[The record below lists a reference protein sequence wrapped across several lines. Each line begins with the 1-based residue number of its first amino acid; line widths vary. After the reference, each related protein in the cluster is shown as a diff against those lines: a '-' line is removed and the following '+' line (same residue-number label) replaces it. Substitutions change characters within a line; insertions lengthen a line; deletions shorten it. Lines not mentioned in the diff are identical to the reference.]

1 MRIGIR
7 RAYDQPADD
16 DGYRV
21 LVDRLWPRGVRKD
34 ALAYDLWAKDVAPS
48 DELRTWW
55 NHRPEDFA
63 EFARRY
69 RAQLKDSDALAALVE
84 DLRGRPAVTLLYS
97 ARDTEHNQA
106 VVLAEVLSER
116 LGDGPG
122 AS

>member
-7 RAYDQPADD
+7 RAYDQPADG

-34 ALAYDLWAKDVAPS
+34 ALAYDLWAKDVAPT
-48 DELRTWW
+48 DGLRTWW

-106 VVLAEVLSER
+106 VVLVEVLSER

>member
-34 ALAYDLWAKDVAPS
+34 ALAYDLWAKDVAPT
-48 DELRTWW
+48 DGLRTWW

>member
-7 RAYDQPADD
+7 RAYDQPADG

-34 ALAYDLWAKDVAPS
+34 ALAYDLWAKDVAPT
-48 DELRTWW
+48 DGLRTWW

>member
-7 RAYDQPADD
+7 RAYDQPADG

-34 ALAYDLWAKDVAPS
+34 ALAYDLWAKDVAPT
-48 DELRTWW
+48 DGLRTWW

-69 RAQLKDSDALAALVE
+69 RAELKDSDALAALVE

>member
-7 RAYDQPADD
+7 RAYDQPADG

>member
-7 RAYDQPADD
+7 RAYDQPADG

-34 ALAYDLWAKDVAPS
+34 ALAYDLWAKDVAPT
-48 DELRTWW
+48 DGLRTWW

-69 RAQLKDSDALAALVE
+69 RAQLKDSHALAALVE